1 MSLSSLRREA
11 RKALKGKW
19 GSAVLLI
26 LVYALVTMVVPFGV
40 EVVFSGG
47 WEAWLYQET
56 VPASASIVSMFV
68 SFALIPLSVVLYWV
82 FLDAYRNEPIRIAP
96 LFTVYQNGKLALKLI
111 GTSLLFGLF
120 VFLWSLLLIIPG
132 IIKSLSYSQT
142 FFLLK
147 DHPEYSA
154 LQAISESKKRMK
166 GYKGK
171 LFLLYLSFVG
181 WGLLSILTFGIG
193 FLWLVPYIYTSLA
206 AFYDQFIRTQE
217 APAE

>member
-1 MSLSSLRREA
+1 M
-11 RKALKGKW
+11 
-19 GSAVLLI
+19 
-26 LVYALVTMVVPFGV
+26 
-40 EVVFSGG
+40 
-47 WEAWLYQET
+47 
-56 VPASASIVSMFV
+56 
-68 SFALIPLSVVLYWV
+68 
-82 FLDAYRNEPIRIAP
+82 
-96 LFTVYQNGKLALKLI
+96 
-111 GTSLLFGLF
+111 
-120 VFLWSLLLIIPG
+120 LIIPG

-171 LFLLYLSFVG
+171 LFLLYLSFIG
-181 WGLLSILTFGIG
+181 WGLLSMLTFGIG

>member
-171 LFLLYLSFVG
+171 LFLLYLSFIG

-217 APAE
+217 APTE

>member
-171 LFLLYLSFVG
+171 LFLLYLSFIG
-181 WGLLSILTFGIG
+181 WGLLSMLTFGIG

>member
-96 LFTVYQNGKLALKLI
+96 LFTVYQNGKLTLKLI

-171 LFLLYLSFVG
+171 LFLLYLSFIG

>member
-1 MSLSSLRREA
+1 MPLSSLRREA

-56 VPASASIVSMFV
+56 VPVSASIVSMFV

-120 VFLWSLLLIIPG
+120 VFLWSLLFIIPG

-171 LFLLYLSFVG
+171 LFLLYLSFIG
-181 WGLLSILTFGIG
+181 WGLLSMLTFGIG

>member
-11 RKALKGKW
+11 RKALNGKW
-19 GSAVLLI
+19 GNAVFLI

-171 LFLLYLSFVG
+171 LFLLYLSFIG
-181 WGLLSILTFGIG
+181 WGLLSMLTFGIG

>member
-1 MSLSSLRREA
+1 
-11 RKALKGKW
+11 
-19 GSAVLLI
+19 
-26 LVYALVTMVVPFGV
+26 MVVPFSV

-56 VPASASIVSMFV
+56 VPTSASIVSMFV
-68 SFALIPLSVVLYWV
+68 SFALIPLSVVLYWL

-96 LFTVYQNGKLALKLI
+96 LFTVYQNGKLTLKLI

-154 LQAISESKKRMK
+154 LQAISESKN
-166 GYKGK
+166 
-171 LFLLYLSFVG
+171 
-181 WGLLSILTFGIG
+181 
-193 FLWLVPYIYTSLA
+193 
-206 AFYDQFIRTQE
+206 E
-217 APAE
+217 

>member
-1 MSLSSLRREA
+1 M
-11 RKALKGKW
+11 KGKW

-26 LVYALVTMVVPFGV
+26 LVYALVTIVVPFGV

-171 LFLLYLSFVG
+171 LFLLYLSFIG

>member
-171 LFLLYLSFVG
+171 LFLLYLSFIG

>member
-1 MSLSSLRREA
+1 MSLSSLRCEA

-26 LVYALVTMVVPFGV
+26 LVYALVTIVVPFGV

-171 LFLLYLSFVG
+171 LFLLYLSFIG

>member
-1 MSLSSLRREA
+1 MTLSLLRREA
-11 RKALKGKW
+11 REALKGKW
-19 GSAVLLI
+19 GSAVLLM
-26 LVYALVTMVVPFGV
+26 LVYAFVTIVFPMVV
-40 EVVFSGG
+40 EVVLSGG
-47 WEAWLYQET
+47 WDVWIEQEN
-56 VPASASIVSMFV
+56 VPTSVSIVSLLL
-68 SFALIPLSVVLYWV
+68 SLALIPFSVVVYWV
-82 FLDAYRNEPIRIAP
+82 FLDVYRHEPVRISP
-96 LFTVYQNGKLALKLI
+96 MFTVYQDGKLSLKLI
-111 GTSLLFGLF
+111 GTSVLFGIF

-147 DHPEYSA
+147 DHPEYGA

-171 LFLLYLSFVG
+171 LFLLYLSFIG
-181 WGLLSILTFGIG
+181 WGLLSIITFGIG
-193 FLWLVPYIYTSLA
+193 FLWLVPYVYTSLA

>member
-1 MSLSSLRREA
+1 MPLSSLRREA

-171 LFLLYLSFVG
+171 LFLLYLSFIG
-181 WGLLSILTFGIG
+181 WGLLSMLTFGIG

>member
-11 RKALKGKW
+11 RKALNGKW
-19 GSAVLLI
+19 GNAVFLI

-56 VPASASIVSMFV
+56 VPVSASIVSMFV

-171 LFLLYLSFVG
+171 LFLLYLSFIG
-181 WGLLSILTFGIG
+181 WGLLSMLTFGIG

-217 APAE
+217 TPTE

>member
-26 LVYALVTMVVPFGV
+26 LVYALVTIVVPFGV

-171 LFLLYLSFVG
+171 LFLLYLSFIG